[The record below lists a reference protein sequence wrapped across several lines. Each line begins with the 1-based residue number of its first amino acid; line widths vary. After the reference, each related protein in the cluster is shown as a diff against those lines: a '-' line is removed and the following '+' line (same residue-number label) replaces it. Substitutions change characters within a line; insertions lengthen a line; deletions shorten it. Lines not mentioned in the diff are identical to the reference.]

1 MKSSVEV
8 CINRDNNLIIKID
21 EIDYL
26 FAETDYLT
34 SDRGKILL
42 KHQAIMDL
50 AKRADVTVEE
60 PKLLS
65 SHSPVVYVFSRKA
78 VRKGKETFTAIG
90 ECNNKTLFDDIMLQN
105 PASTADN
112 RAVEKAIL
120 SVLGLHGKVYGA
132 TEINFKDKILS
143 DSKKKQEKTEDIQK
157 ALESTSFEKE
167 EVEDVKKPFWWDD
180 LGKDRYSDKQLDPVS
195 FPVTHGNNKDKN
207 WSVKQLYEFDYECC
221 RYYAERDK
229 LENANEEYRK
239 LVYSCRR
246 AIRTY
251 GMKDK
256 I

>member
-8 CINRDNNLIIKID
+8 CINQDNNLIIKID

-180 LGKDRYSDKQLDPVS
+180 LGKDRYSDKQLIRFLS
-195 FPVTHGNNKDKN
+195 
-207 WSVKQLYEFDYECC
+207 QLPMET
-221 RYYAERDK
+221 
-229 LENANEEYRK
+229 
-239 LVYSCRR
+239 
-246 AIRTY
+246 IRTKTGRLNSY
-251 GMKDK
+251 MNLTMNAVDIMPNATNWKMPMKNTENWF
-256 I
+256 IRVGVQFGRTE

>member
-8 CINRDNNLIIKID
+8 CINQDNNLIIKID

-112 RAVEKAIL
+112 RAVEKSCVKDFSFII
-120 SVLGLHGKVYGA
+120 YR
-132 TEINFKDKILS
+132 INSTLFKLP
-143 DSKKKQEKTEDIQK
+143 
-157 ALESTSFEKE
+157 AFGRSFAFICLQNLNCT
-167 EVEDVKKPFWWDD
+167 VF
-180 LGKDRYSDKQLDPVS
+180 
-195 FPVTHGNNKDKN
+195 
-207 WSVKQLYEFDYECC
+207 
-221 RYYAERDK
+221 
-229 LENANEEYRK
+229 
-239 LVYSCRR
+239 
-246 AIRTY
+246 
-251 GMKDK
+251 
-256 I
+256 